1 MTYNEFKEID
11 KGRLGYLITEDED
24 WVYVNFGLNNRTV
37 ITISKTKMNSYS
49 IDVAIESEDGDR
61 LIRAV
66 LALAGTPLDKREP
79 EKKYCLK
86 YKFLGALPDVYLN
99 LFSDGKYVLLD
110 AAKSAKAQTK
120 FTLKATFTLK
130 EIEDIKNKFGMTL
143 SDFEMIEV
151 KQ

>member
-11 KGRLGYLITEDED
+11 KGKLSYLITEDED

-79 EKKYCLK
+79 EKKYYLRH
-86 YKFLGALPDVYLN
+86 KFLALTFSTLRAYLI
-99 LFSDGKYVLLD
+99 LDRDEYVLG
-110 AAKSAKAQTK
+110 SADFNEKRKTQFTK
-120 FTLKATFTLK
+120 K
-130 EIEDIKNKFGMTL
+130 EIENIKKEFDVTL

-151 KQ
+151 